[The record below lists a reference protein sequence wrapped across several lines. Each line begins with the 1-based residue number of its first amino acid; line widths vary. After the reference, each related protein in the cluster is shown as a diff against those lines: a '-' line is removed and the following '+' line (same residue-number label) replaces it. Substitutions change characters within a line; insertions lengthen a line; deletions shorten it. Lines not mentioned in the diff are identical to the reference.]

1 MSNPVVNIFFKIDG
15 VAQSGSNIGTRYS
28 RYSSFA
34 IWFHH
39 LELIHLANPQPSDL
53 ELRCETLFSGLNY
66 QFPEF
71 SDDPQKKFK
80 LVSPG
85 N

>member
-1 MSNPVVNIFFKIDG
+1 MSYPMVNIFFKING

-34 IWFHH
+34 ISSYH
-39 LELIHLANPQPSDL
+39 LELIHSANQQPSAW
-53 ELRCETLFSGLNY
+53 CCGTLFSGLNK

-80 LVSPG
+80 LVSHG

>member
-34 IWFHH
+34 IWSH
-39 LELIHLANPQPSDL
+39 LLEVIHSTNKPRSDL
-53 ELRCETLFSGLNY
+53 EWCCETLFSGLNK

-71 SDDPQKKFK
+71 SDDPLKKFK